1 MNSGSVK
8 KAEDGAYHV
17 SLAAQNSQ
25 ITAFINGTTVCS
37 YTDSSPMD
45 AGRVKLSSSWTKTY
59 FDNLEVKTIPGTI
72 PYATSM
78 SDGSDDSVQYD
89 GNWMVSSASE
99 SGNSQAGSADRWY
112 RTNSINT
119 AANAAFTFEFPVEG
133 TGFSIIGNNGSAS
146 VLDVYVDDMETP
158 YASDV
163 STMASANRYAS
174 YTLSGLDNAKHTVK
188 VVVKSGTLNI
198 DALYTLGTQ
207 LEGDDSLLVSVQDDN
222 LPEMLAMTA
231 DGKAEGLPE
240 KVTVLTAGGE
250 TKEMEVTWDDSAV
263 KDTEP
268 FAQTSVTGTIKG
280 GETVLGTELT
290 VSVPVIVMPADL
302 QYFANMSADPVSSDY
317 TLIMDAASDTLR
329 HTAENHDQAYS
340 EELGFG
346 YVGTAGL
353 LRDTNADMFQSMR
366 YMGRDETLTYQFDLE
381 PGEYNVYVGM
391 FDPSGWYGSHNGTRY
406 MWYRRDTST

>member
-1 MNSGSVK
+1 
-8 KAEDGAYHV
+8 
-17 SLAAQNSQ
+17 
-25 ITAFINGTTVCS
+25 
-37 YTDSSPMD
+37 MD
-45 AGRVKLSSSWTKTY
+45 LH
-59 FDNLEVKTIPGTI
+59 
-72 PYATSM
+72 
-78 SDGSDDSVQYD
+78 
-89 GNWMVSSASE
+89 
-99 SGNSQAGSADRWY
+99 
-112 RTNSINT
+112 
-119 AANAAFTFEFPVEG
+119 
-133 TGFSIIGNNGSAS
+133 
-146 VLDVYVDDMETP
+146 
-158 YASDV
+158 
-163 STMASANRYAS
+163 AS

-207 LEGDDSLLVSVQDDN
+207 LEGDDSLLVSVQDEN
-222 LPEMLAMTA
+222 LPEILAMTA

-268 FAQTSVTGTIKG
+268 FAQTSVTGTVKG

-317 TLIMDAASDTLR
+317 TLIMDAAADTLR

-346 YVGTAGL
+346 YVGAAGQ
-353 LRDTNADMFQSMR
+353 LRTTNADMFQSMR
-366 YMGRDETLTYQFDLE
+366 YMGGGETLTYQFDLE

-406 MWYRRDTST
+406 ADIAINDNVVQERYQYLNNVNDTLTYEKITVGEDGKLTVAVSPSAGTTQAIQVSFIAVAGKASEEPSEPVSKTLLERYLNDAKGYVEDGTVSGLVESVRKPAGILCPFRLLL